1 MAVAV
6 TQPQGVWGRVG
17 LNPPCCCCSWLAGL
31 EVLLPSISSLPCFFF
46 ALCQLSVIFSPCL
59 SNVKISHG
67 DLPALCSLLHV
78 LPSPCAPFSYT
89 SITSLCISLC
99 AVSLSFL
106 ALHLHFLLYLS
117 DHTIVFLV
125 ILLSLINCL
134 AFSKHSAVLASSW
147 DGCSW
152 NPTVAELSPLLFNPS
167 PLLPVFTWKGAH
179 TCLGWGQL

>member
-1 MAVAV
+1 M
-6 TQPQGVWGRVG
+6 
-17 LNPPCCCCSWLAGL
+17 
-31 EVLLPSISSLPCFFF
+31 PSISSLPCFF
-46 ALCQLSVIFSPCL
+46 LLYVSCQLFFCL

-117 DHTIVFLV
+117 DHSIVFLV

-134 AFSKHSAVLASSW
+134 AFSKHCAVLASSW

-167 PLLPVFTWKGAH
+167 PFLPVFTWKGAY

>member
-6 TQPQGVWGRVG
+6 TQPQGAWGRVG
-17 LNPPCCCCSWLAGL
+17 LSPPCCCCSWLAGL

-67 DLPALCSLLHV
+67 VLPALCSLLH
-78 LPSPCAPFSYT
+78 AISYA
-89 SITSLCISLC
+89 SITSLCLSLC

-117 DHTIVFLV
+117 DHTIVVQV

-134 AFSKHSAVLASSW
+134 AFSKHCAELASSW

-152 NPTVAELSPLLFNPS
+152 NSPVAELFPLLFNPS
-167 PLLPVFTWKGAH
+167 SLLPVFTWKGAQ

>member
-6 TQPQGVWGRVG
+6 TQPQGAWGRVG
-17 LNPPCCCCSWLAGL
+17 LSPPCCCCSWLAGL

-59 SNVKISHG
+59 SNVKISYG
-67 DLPALCSLLHV
+67 VLPALCSLLH
-78 LPSPCAPFSYT
+78 AISYA

-117 DHTIVFLV
+117 DHTIVVQV

-134 AFSKHSAVLASSW
+134 AFSKHCAELASSW

-152 NPTVAELSPLLFNPS
+152 NSPVAELFPLLFNPS
-167 PLLPVFTWKGAH
+167 SLLPVFTWKGAQ

>member
-1 MAVAV
+1 M
-6 TQPQGVWGRVG
+6 
-17 LNPPCCCCSWLAGL
+17 
-31 EVLLPSISSLPCFFF
+31 PSISSLPCFF
-46 ALCQLSVIFSPCL
+46 LLYVSCQLFFCL

-67 DLPALCSLLHV
+67 VLPALCSPLH
-78 LPSPCAPFSYT
+78 AISYG

-134 AFSKHSAVLASSW
+134 AFSKHSAVPASSW

-167 PLLPVFTWKGAH
+167 PFLPVFTWKGAH

>member
-6 TQPQGVWGRVG
+6 TQPQGAWGRVG
-17 LNPPCCCCSWLAGL
+17 LSPPCCCCSWLAGL
-31 EVLLPSISSLPCFFF
+31 EVLLPSISSLPCFF
-46 ALCQLSVIFSPCL
+46 LLYVSCQLFFCL

-67 DLPALCSLLHV
+67 VLPALCSLLH
-78 LPSPCAPFSYT
+78 AISYA

-117 DHTIVFLV
+117 DHTIVVQV

-134 AFSKHSAVLASSW
+134 AFSKHSAVPASSW

-167 PLLPVFTWKGAH
+167 PFLPVFTWKGAY

>member
-1 MAVAV
+1 M
-6 TQPQGVWGRVG
+6 
-17 LNPPCCCCSWLAGL
+17 
-31 EVLLPSISSLPCFFF
+31 PSISSLPCFF
-46 ALCQLSVIFSPCL
+46 LLYVSCQLFFCL

-117 DHTIVFLV
+117 DHSIVFLV

-134 AFSKHSAVLASSW
+134 AFSKHCAVLASSW

-167 PLLPVFTWKGAH
+167 PLLPVFTWKGAQ